1 MGASAA
7 AAKEKK
13 RVQANS
19 SGSSSTSTSNALHSL
34 VSMGQ
39 EKGFE
44 VEQNQD
50 YGFGIIDLVWNI
62 NTHPA
67 LPVIKCG
74 FIVLRA
80 NEEGG
85 GGGDKDWQD
94 NQFSIRKIEEAAMRG
109 IRSGM
114 DKVYLLA
121 DNEEM
126 AKSIS
131 GKIEWLASFGSLIRL
146 DAISLGISPTQ
157 QQESAVITPSQ
168 KRVPQGKKIRKQM
181 IKKREAKIDR
191 YSRPKGEKS
200 KKKKGES
207 KHTENVRETL
217 LDKHSR
223 PKDQRKRKESR
234 KKKLGSV

>member
-1 MGASAA
+1 MGASSA
-7 AAKEKK
+7 AAKEKEEG
-13 RVQANS
+13 VQVNNS
-19 SGSSSTSTSNALHSL
+19 SRTSNALDSL
-34 VSMGQ
+34 VSMGK

-50 YGFGIIDLVWNI
+50 YGVGIIDLVWNI

-74 FIVLRA
+74 FIVLRS
-80 NEEGG
+80 EEE
-85 GGGDKDWQD
+85 GGGDKDWED

-114 DKVYLLA
+114 DRVCLIA

-146 DAISLGISPTQ
+146 DAISLGIAPNQ
-157 QQESAVITPSQ
+157 QSFAVLTPSQ
-168 KRVPQGKKIRKQM
+168 QRVPEGEKIRKEDM
-181 IKKREAKIDR
+181 REREAKFDE
-191 YSRPKGEKS
+191 YNRPKGERS
-200 KKKKGES
+200 KEES
-207 KHTENVRETL
+207 KE
-217 LDKHSR
+217 
-223 PKDQRKRKESR
+223 
-234 KKKLGSV
+234 

>member
-1 MGASAA
+1 MAASA
-7 AAKEKK
+7 AAKEKEG
-13 RVQANS
+13 VQANNS
-19 SGSSSTSTSNALHSL
+19 SSTSNALESL

-50 YGFGIIDLVWNI
+50 YGVGIIDVIWNI

-74 FIVLRA
+74 FIVLRS
-80 NEEGG
+80 EE

-114 DKVYLLA
+114 DRVYLIA

-146 DAISLGISPTQ
+146 DAISLGIAPNQ
-157 QQESAVITPSQ
+157 QSFAVLTPSQ
-168 KRVPQGKKIRKQM
+168 QRVPEGEKIRKEDM
-181 IKKREAKIDR
+181 REREAKFDE
-191 YSRPKGEKS
+191 YNKPKGERS
-200 KKKKGES
+200 KEES
-207 KHTENVRETL
+207 KE
-217 LDKHSR
+217 
-223 PKDQRKRKESR
+223 
-234 KKKLGSV
+234 

>member
-1 MGASAA
+1 MGASAAAAA

-13 RVQANS
+13 RVQAS
-19 SGSSSTSTSNALHSL
+19 STSNALDSL
-34 VSMGQ
+34 VRMGQ

-44 VEQNQD
+44 VEQNKD

-85 GGGDKDWQD
+85 GRGDKDWQD

-146 DAISLGISPTQ
+146 DAISLGIAPTQ

-168 KRVPQGKKIRKQM
+168 KRVPQGKKIRKQI
-181 IKKREAKIDR
+181 IKEREAKIDR
-191 YSRPKGEKS
+191 YSKPKGRRRDKESKIKKRTREALLNKHNRPKG
-200 KKKKGES
+200 
-207 KHTENVRETL
+207 
-217 LDKHSR
+217 
-223 PKDQRKRKESR
+223 QRKRKRRER
-234 KKKLGSV
+234 DDIL

>member
-1 MGASAA
+1 MGASSSSSSSSSTKKD
-7 AAKEKK
+7 KEG
-13 RVQANS
+13 VQANS
-19 SGSSSTSTSNALHSL
+19 SSTSSSTSNALHSL

-44 VEQNQD
+44 VEQNKD
-50 YGFGIIDLVWNI
+50 YGVGIIDLVWNI

-74 FIVLRA
+74 FIVLRT
-80 NEEGG
+80 NEE

-146 DAISLGISPTQ
+146 DAISLGMLLTQ

-168 KRVPQGKKIRKQM
+168 KRVPQGKKIRKQT
-181 IKKREAKIDR
+181 IRKREAKIDR
-191 YSRPKGEKS
+191 YSRPKGRRREKES
-200 KKKKGES
+200 EIKKRTREALLN
-207 KHTENVRETL
+207 KHN
-217 LDKHSR
+217 R
-223 PKDQRKRKESR
+223 PK
-234 KKKLGSV
+234 G

>member
-7 AAKEKK
+7 SSTKENEE
-13 RVQANS
+13 VQSNS
-19 SGSSSTSTSNALHSL
+19 SSSTSNALDSL
-34 VSMGQ
+34 VTMGQ

-50 YGFGIIDLVWNI
+50 YGVGIIDVVLNI

-74 FIVLRA
+74 FIVLGA
-80 NEEGG
+80 NEE

-146 DAISLGISPTQ
+146 DAISLGLAPNQ
-157 QQESAVITPSQ
+157 QSSTV
-168 KRVPQGKKIRKQM
+168 
-181 IKKREAKIDR
+181 
-191 YSRPKGEKS
+191 
-200 KKKKGES
+200 
-207 KHTENVRETL
+207 L
-217 LDKHSR
+217 
-223 PKDQRKRKESR
+223 
-234 KKKLGSV
+234 

>member
-1 MGASAA
+1 MGASSSS
-7 AAKEKK
+7 AKEKGEG
-13 RVQANS
+13 VQANS
-19 SGSSSTSTSNALHSL
+19 SSSSSSTSNALHSL

-44 VEQNQD
+44 VEQNKD

-80 NEEGG
+80 NEE

-146 DAISLGISPTQ
+146 DAISLGIAQNQ
-157 QQESAVITPSQ
+157 QSFAVLTPSQ
-168 KRVPQGKKIRKQM
+168 QRVPEGEKIRKEDERE
-181 IKKREAKIDR
+181 REAKFDE
-191 YSRPKGEKS
+191 Y
-200 KKKKGES
+200 
-207 KHTENVRETL
+207 N
-217 LDKHSR
+217 R
-223 PKDQRKRKESR
+223 PKDQKQ
-234 KKKLGSV
+234 

>member
-1 MGASAA
+1 MG
-7 AAKEKK
+7 AAKEEELQGKS
-13 RVQANS
+13 V
-19 SGSSSTSTSNALHSL
+19 NALHSL

-44 VEQNQD
+44 VEQNKD
-50 YGFGIIDLVWNI
+50 YGFGIIDVVWNI

-74 FIVLRA
+74 FIVLRS
-80 NEEGG
+80 EEE

-146 DAISLGISPTQ
+146 DAISLGISPNQ
-157 QQESAVITPSQ
+157 QSFAVLTPSQ
-168 KRVPQGKKIRKQM
+168 QRVPEGEKIRKEDERE
-181 IKKREAKIDR
+181 REAKF
-191 YSRPKGEKS
+191 YEYNRPKGERS
-200 KKKKGES
+200 KQES
-207 KHTENVRETL
+207 KEQKIEREAM
-217 LDKHSR
+217 
-223 PKDQRKRKESR
+223 
-234 KKKLGSV
+234 

>member
-1 MGASAA
+1 MAASA
-7 AAKEKK
+7 AAKEKEG
-13 RVQANS
+13 VQANNS
-19 SGSSSTSTSNALHSL
+19 SSTSNALESL

-50 YGFGIIDLVWNI
+50 YGVGIIDVIWNI

-74 FIVLRA
+74 FIVLRS
-80 NEEGG
+80 EE

-114 DKVYLLA
+114 DRVYLIA

-131 GKIEWLASFGSLIRL
+131 GKIEWLASFGSIIRL
-146 DAISLGISPTQ
+146 DAISLGIAPNQ
-157 QQESAVITPSQ
+157 QSFAVLTPSQ
-168 KRVPQGKKIRKQM
+168 QRVPEGEKIRKEDM
-181 IKKREAKIDR
+181 REREAKFDE
-191 YSRPKGEKS
+191 YNKPKGERS
-200 KKKKGES
+200 KEES
-207 KHTENVRETL
+207 KE
-217 LDKHSR
+217 
-223 PKDQRKRKESR
+223 
-234 KKKLGSV
+234 

>member
-1 MGASAA
+1 MGASAAA

-19 SGSSSTSTSNALHSL
+19 SSSSSTSNALDSL

-44 VEQNQD
+44 VEQNKD
-50 YGFGIIDLVWNI
+50 YGFGIIDVVWNI

-74 FIVLRA
+74 FIVLRS
-80 NEEGG
+80 EE

-146 DAISLGISPTQ
+146 DAISLGIAPTQ

-191 YSRPKGEKS
+191 YSKPKGRRRDKESKIKKRTREALLNKHNRPKG
-200 KKKKGES
+200 
-207 KHTENVRETL
+207 
-217 LDKHSR
+217 
-223 PKDQRKRKESR
+223 QRKRKER
-234 KKKLGSV
+234 DDIL

>member
-1 MGASAA
+1 MEAA

-13 RVQANS
+13 RVQAS
-19 SGSSSTSTSNALHSL
+19 STSNALDSL
-34 VSMGQ
+34 VRMGQ

-44 VEQNQD
+44 VEQNKD

-85 GGGDKDWQD
+85 GRGDKDWQD

-146 DAISLGISPTQ
+146 DAISLGIAPTQ

-168 KRVPQGKKIRKQM
+168 KRVPQGKKIRKQI
-181 IKKREAKIDR
+181 IKEREAKIDR
-191 YSRPKGEKS
+191 YSKPKGRRRDKESKIKKRTREALLNKHNRPKG
-200 KKKKGES
+200 
-207 KHTENVRETL
+207 
-217 LDKHSR
+217 
-223 PKDQRKRKESR
+223 QRKRKRRER
-234 KKKLGSV
+234 DDIL

>member
-1 MGASAA
+1 MGASAP
-7 AAKEKK
+7 AKEKK
-13 RVQANS
+13 GVQA
-19 SGSSSTSTSNALHSL
+19 SSSSSSSTSNALDSL

-44 VEQNQD
+44 VEQNKD
-50 YGFGIIDLVWNI
+50 YGFGIIDVVWNI

-74 FIVLRA
+74 FIVLRS
-80 NEEGG
+80 EEEE
-85 GGGDKDWQD
+85 GGDKDWQD

-146 DAISLGISPTQ
+146 DAISLGIFPTQ

-168 KRVPQGKKIRKQM
+168 KRVPEGKKIRKQI
-181 IKKREAKIDR
+181 IKEREAKIDR
-191 YSRPKGEKS
+191 YSKPKGRRRDKESKIKKRTREALLNKYNRPKG
-200 KKKKGES
+200 
-207 KHTENVRETL
+207 
-217 LDKHSR
+217 
-223 PKDQRKRKESR
+223 QRKRNKR
-234 KKKLGSV
+234 DDIL

>member
-1 MGASAA
+1 MGASASPS
-7 AAKEKK
+7 AKDKEG
-13 RVQANS
+13 VQANS
-19 SGSSSTSTSNALHSL
+19 SSSSSSTSNALHSL

-44 VEQNQD
+44 VEQNKD
-50 YGFGIIDLVWNI
+50 YVGPIDLVWNI

-80 NEEGG
+80 NEE

-146 DAISLGISPTQ
+146 DAISLGIAPNQ
-157 QQESAVITPSQ
+157 QSFAVLTPSQ
-168 KRVPQGKKIRKQM
+168 QRVPEGEKIRKEDM
-181 IKKREAKIDR
+181 RKREAKFDEHNK
-191 YSRPKGEKS
+191 PKGEIS
-200 KKKKGES
+200 KQES
-207 KHTENVRETL
+207 KE
-217 LDKHSR
+217 
-223 PKDQRKRKESR
+223 
-234 KKKLGSV
+234 

>member
-1 MGASAA
+1 MAASA
-7 AAKEKK
+7 AAKEKEG
-13 RVQANS
+13 VQANS
-19 SGSSSTSTSNALHSL
+19 SSSTSNALDSL

-50 YGFGIIDLVWNI
+50 YGVGIIDLVWNI

-74 FIVLRA
+74 FIVLRS
-80 NEEGG
+80 EEE
-85 GGGDKDWQD
+85 GGGDKDWED

-114 DKVYLLA
+114 DRVCLIA
-121 DNEEM
+121 HNEEM

-146 DAISLGISPTQ
+146 DAISLGVAPNQ
-157 QQESAVITPSQ
+157 QSFAVLTPSQ
-168 KRVPQGKKIRKQM
+168 QRVPEGEKIRKEDM
-181 IKKREAKIDR
+181 REREAKFDE
-191 YSRPKGEKS
+191 YNKPKGERS
-200 KKKKGES
+200 KEES
-207 KHTENVRETL
+207 KE
-217 LDKHSR
+217 
-223 PKDQRKRKESR
+223 
-234 KKKLGSV
+234 

>member
-1 MGASAA
+1 MAASA
-7 AAKEKK
+7 AAKEKEG
-13 RVQANS
+13 VQANNNS
-19 SGSSSTSTSNALHSL
+19 STSNALDSL

-50 YGFGIIDLVWNI
+50 YGVGIIDVIWNI

-74 FIVLRA
+74 FIVLRS
-80 NEEGG
+80 EE

-114 DKVYLLA
+114 DRIYLIA

-146 DAISLGISPTQ
+146 DAISLGIAPNQ
-157 QQESAVITPSQ
+157 QSFAVLTPSQ
-168 KRVPQGKKIRKQM
+168 QRVPEGEKIRKEDM
-181 IKKREAKIDR
+181 REREAKFDE
-191 YSRPKGEKS
+191 YNKPKGERS
-200 KKKKGES
+200 KEES
-207 KHTENVRETL
+207 KE
-217 LDKHSR
+217 
-223 PKDQRKRKESR
+223 
-234 KKKLGSV
+234 

>member
-1 MGASAA
+1 
-7 AAKEKK
+7 
-13 RVQANS
+13 
-19 SGSSSTSTSNALHSL
+19 
-34 VSMGQ
+34 MGQ

-50 YGFGIIDLVWNI
+50 YGVGIIDVIWNI

-67 LPVIKCG
+67 LPVTKCG
-74 FIVLRA
+74 FIVLRS
-80 NEEGG
+80 EE

-114 DKVYLLA
+114 DRVCLIA

-146 DAISLGISPTQ
+146 DAISLGIAPNQ
-157 QQESAVITPSQ
+157 QSFAVLTPSQ
-168 KRVPQGKKIRKQM
+168 QRVPEGEKIRKEDM
-181 IKKREAKIDR
+181 REREAKFDE
-191 YSRPKGEKS
+191 YNKPKGERS
-200 KKKKGES
+200 KEES
-207 KHTENVRETL
+207 KE
-217 LDKHSR
+217 
-223 PKDQRKRKESR
+223 
-234 KKKLGSV
+234 

>member
-1 MGASAA
+1 MAASA
-7 AAKEKK
+7 AAKEKEG
-13 RVQANS
+13 VQANNNS
-19 SGSSSTSTSNALHSL
+19 STSNALDSL

-50 YGFGIIDLVWNI
+50 YGVGIIDVIWNI

-74 FIVLRA
+74 FIVLRS
-80 NEEGG
+80 EE

-114 DKVYLLA
+114 DRVYLIA

-131 GKIEWLASFGSLIRL
+131 GKIEWLASFGSLLRL
-146 DAISLGISPTQ
+146 DAISLGMFPTQ

-168 KRVPQGKKIRKQM
+168 KRVPQGKKIRKQT
-181 IKKREAKIDR
+181 IRKREAKIDK
-191 YSRPKGEKS
+191 YNRPKGEKS
-200 KKKKGES
+200 KKES
-207 KHTENVRETL
+207 KRVKNVRETL
-217 LDKHSR
+217 LDKHAR
-223 PKDQRKRKESR
+223 PKSQRKKKESR
-234 KKKLGSV
+234 RE

>member
-1 MGASAA
+1 MAASA
-7 AAKEKK
+7 AAKEKEG
-13 RVQANS
+13 VQANS
-19 SGSSSTSTSNALHSL
+19 SSSTSNALDSL

-50 YGFGIIDLVWNI
+50 YGVGIIDVIWNI

-74 FIVLRA
+74 FIVLRL
-80 NEEGG
+80 EE

-114 DKVYLLA
+114 DRVYLLA

-146 DAISLGISPTQ
+146 DAISLGVAPNQ
-157 QQESAVITPSQ
+157 QSFAVLTPSQ
-168 KRVPQGKKIRKQM
+168 QRVPEGEKIRKEDM
-181 IKKREAKIDR
+181 REREAKFDE
-191 YSRPKGEKS
+191 YNKPKGERS
-200 KKKKGES
+200 KEES
-207 KHTENVRETL
+207 KE
-217 LDKHSR
+217 
-223 PKDQRKRKESR
+223 
-234 KKKLGSV
+234 

>member
-1 MGASAA
+1 MAASA
-7 AAKEKK
+7 AAKEKEG
-13 RVQANS
+13 VQANNS
-19 SGSSSTSTSNALHSL
+19 SSTSNALDSL

-50 YGFGIIDLVWNI
+50 YGVGIIDVIWNI

-74 FIVLRA
+74 FIVLRS
-80 NEEGG
+80 EE

-114 DKVYLLA
+114 DRVYLIA

-146 DAISLGISPTQ
+146 DAISLGIAPNQ
-157 QQESAVITPSQ
+157 QSFAVLTPSQ
-168 KRVPQGKKIRKQM
+168 QRVPEGEKIRKEDM
-181 IKKREAKIDR
+181 REREAKFDE
-191 YSRPKGEKS
+191 YNKPKGERS
-200 KKKKGES
+200 KEES
-207 KHTENVRETL
+207 KE
-217 LDKHSR
+217 
-223 PKDQRKRKESR
+223 
-234 KKKLGSV
+234 

>member
-1 MGASAA
+1 MGASSSTTTTKD
-7 AAKEKK
+7 KEGV
-13 RVQANS
+13 RANS
-19 SGSSSTSTSNALHSL
+19 SSTSSSTSNALHSL

-44 VEQNQD
+44 VEQNKD
-50 YGFGIIDLVWNI
+50 YGVGIIDLVWNI

-74 FIVLRA
+74 FIVLRS
-80 NEEGG
+80 EEE
-85 GGGDKDWQD
+85 GGDKDWQD
-94 NQFSIRKIEEAAMRG
+94 NQFSIRKIGEAAMRG

-146 DAISLGISPTQ
+146 DAISLGIAPNQLSF
-157 QQESAVITPSQ
+157 AVLTPSQ
-168 KRVPQGKKIRKQM
+168 QRVP
-181 IKKREAKIDR
+181 E
-191 YSRPKGEKS
+191 GEKIG
-200 KKKKGES
+200 KE
-207 KHTENVRETL
+207 
-217 LDKHSR
+217 DKR
-223 PKDQRKRKESR
+223 
-234 KKKLGSV
+234 